1 MTSRERVAYVGHSFR
16 VALGAKLAAVKKRI
30 DSFVLMAGAFS
41 NREYIFDEQNEE
53 MLALRQKEGDER
65 HPQLLPEVPVG
76 RPRAF
81 RAALFA
87 GTDLSAVR
95 RP

>member
-1 MTSRERVAYVGHSFR
+1 MSRMRRCSR
-16 VALGAKLAAVKKRI
+16 LWRK
-30 DSFVLMAGAFS
+30 
-41 NREYIFDEQNEE
+41 EE
-53 MLALRQKEGDER
+53 DER

-87 GTDLSAVR
+87 GVDLSSADAVTNHFAER
-95 RP
+95 GPARLARG